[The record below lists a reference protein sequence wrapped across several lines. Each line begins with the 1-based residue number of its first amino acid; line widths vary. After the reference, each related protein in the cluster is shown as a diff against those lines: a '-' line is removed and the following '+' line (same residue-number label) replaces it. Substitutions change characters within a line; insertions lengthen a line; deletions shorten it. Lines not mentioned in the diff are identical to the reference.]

1 MVMEESYNRD
11 SSRQQS
17 RYSETVA
24 RCCHTL
30 YKDIKCLGALL
41 WSDKAEFGVIYI

>member
-1 MVMEESYNRD
+1 MVMEESYRD

-24 RCCHTL
+24 CCCHTL

-41 WSDKAEFGVIYI
+41 WSDKAEFGVSYI